1 MTVPEHRPSLEATDT
16 EKKSVDDEKPRK
28 WSSEFDDATPLHKL
42 DDSAVQNNP
51 DEETIRGSVKDEPV
65 TTIENASD
73 SAHELNGQLDDIENP
88 ISKRQRR
95 KQALLKAL
103 YIIVFNAALPIGL
116 YYALKPHIPA
126 VWALVASTAP
136 TIISVIAQAI
146 VARRLD
152 MIGVA
157 VIFGKSAGYDT
168 LVLSLIVTPWSC
180 P

>member
-1 MTVPEHRPSLEATDT
+1 MTVPDHCSLEAMDH

-28 WSSEFDDATPLHKL
+28 WNPPLDDAIPLHKL
-42 DDSAVQNNP
+42 DTCQNNP
-51 DEETIRGSVKDEPV
+51 DITQVESVKEDTITTAENVSDNGKDEMDLR
-65 TTIENASD
+65 D
-73 SAHELNGQLDDIENP
+73 STVEELESPL
-88 ISKRQRR
+88 SKRHRR
-95 KQALLKAL
+95 RQALLKAL

-146 VARRLD
+146 IARRLD

-157 VIFGKSAGYDT
+157 VIFGKSMGMT
-168 LVLSLIVTPWSC
+168 V
-180 P
+180 